1 MPENSTL
8 KKRLFMDASKAN
20 EKSPSAEAYAG
31 FVGLDWS
38 SQEHVFCVYDVQSAK
53 RSTHTIAQDPDAL
66 IQFLSELRARFGGR
80 PILLG
85 LEATRASIVPV
96 LLQHEF
102 LRLIL
107 INPHSAKS
115 FRQMFRPSG
124 AKNDQLDAYY
134 ICEMVRNH
142 SHEFRIWLPHD
153 PLTRQ
158 LAASA
163 EKCRALVDLRAQVAN
178 SLHSALA
185 CSFPQILDL
194 LGCSMTIPI
203 AADFLNRWP
212 NMAAAKKAGIN
223 RLRAFFYKHNM
234 RATDTLE
241 QRLKTF
247 VASQPLLTCKA
258 DIAPVSFYIRALA
271 QQLQPLHKSIQG
283 FDAEIAKLLHEHPS
297 ARLFAEVPGVG
308 PKLCPRLVAA
318 FGTQKERFSSAQ
330 EICTYTGIAPVQR
343 SSGNSSITVARH
355 IRPMF
360 LHQTFVEHANC
371 SIRSCVWGKEFY
383 NLKREG
389 GKGHYAAI
397 RALAAKWIRIFYA
410 CWSKGVPY
418 NEQIYLESLR
428 RAGGELWNRIQKI
441 NPDSSVNNSASPA

>member
-1 MPENSTL
+1 
-8 KKRLFMDASKAN
+8 MDAAKSSK
-20 EKSPSAEAYAG
+20 EPQSPSAEAYAG
-31 FVGLDWS
+31 FIGLDWS
-38 SQEHVFCVYDVQSAK
+38 NQEHVFCVYDVASAK
-53 RSTHTIAQDPDAL
+53 RSTHTIAQDADAL
-66 IQFLSELRARFGGR
+66 MQFLLELRARFGGR
-80 PILLG
+80 TVLLG

-107 INPHSAKS
+107 INPRSAKGY
-115 FRQMFRPSG
+115 REMFRPSG

-142 SHEFRIWLPHD
+142 SHEFRIWQPHD
-153 PLTRQ
+153 PQTRQ

-163 EKCRALVDLRAQVAN
+163 EKCRALVDLRAQLAN

-185 CSFPQILDL
+185 SSFPQILDL

-212 NMAAAKKAGIN
+212 NMASAQKAGIN
-223 RLRAFFYKHNM
+223 RLRSFFYAHNM

-247 VASQPLLTCKA
+247 MASRPLLNCKE
-258 DIAPVSFYIRALA
+258 DIAPISTYIRALA

-283 FDAEIAKLLHEHPS
+283 FDEEIEKLLQEHPS
-297 ARLFAEVPGVG
+297 ARLFAEVPGLG
-308 PKLCPRLVAA
+308 PKLWPRLVAA
-318 FGTQKERFSSAQ
+318 LGTQKERFSSAE

-343 SSGNSSITVARH
+343 SSGNSSLTVARH
-355 IRPMF
+355 IRPRF
-360 LHQTFVEHANC
+360 LHQTFIEHANC
-371 SIRSCVWGKEFY
+371 SIRSSVWGKEFY
-383 NLKREG
+383 NLKRES

-397 RALAAKWIRIFYA
+397 RALATKWIRIFYA

-428 RAGGELWNRIQKI
+428 KAGGELWKRIQKI
-441 NPDSSVNNSASPA
+441 KPDSSVNNSTSPA